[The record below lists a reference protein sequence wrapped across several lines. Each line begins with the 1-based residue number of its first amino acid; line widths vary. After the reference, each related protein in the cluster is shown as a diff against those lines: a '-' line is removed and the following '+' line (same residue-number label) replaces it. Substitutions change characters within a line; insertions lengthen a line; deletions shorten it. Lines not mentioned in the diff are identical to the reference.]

1 MNSSYNFNQIGGIQF
16 YSELSLQHGE
26 TIDATGQIEYFAISR
41 FFPNFDGMHS
51 AASRIERARFDGRG
65 RVQTAYVTRL
75 WASALRLL
83 NSSERPTAATAS
95 SAVLFTFCFF
105 CKRWHVV

>member
-1 MNSSYNFNQIGGIQF
+1 MQLGKSN
-16 YSELSLQHGE
+16 
-26 TIDATGQIEYFAISR
+26 ISR
-41 FFPNFDGMHS
+41 FPASSPTLMECS

-105 CKRWHVV
+105 CKR